1 MYRVHGAVLKVEGE
15 QVDAAGVA
23 GVLEVVAAVRPYGD
37 VAPRTA
43 VQHSVVQRC
52 PEISDH

>member
-1 MYRVHGAVLKVEGE
+1 MYRVHGAVLEVEGE

-43 VQHSVVQRC
+43 VQHSVVQRR
-52 PEISDH
+52 PEILDR

>member
-1 MYRVHGAVLKVEGE
+1 MYRVQGAILEVEGE

-23 GVLEVVAAVRPYGD
+23 GVLEVVAAVRPHGD